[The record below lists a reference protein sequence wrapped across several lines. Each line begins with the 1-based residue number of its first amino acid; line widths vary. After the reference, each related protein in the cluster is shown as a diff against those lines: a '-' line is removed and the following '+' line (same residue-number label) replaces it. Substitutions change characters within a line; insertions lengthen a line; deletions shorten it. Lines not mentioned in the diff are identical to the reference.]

1 LPNPSKQRPSF
12 APDELVRI
20 LSHYS
25 IGIIHTLDPLQAGNS
40 RTPKVVITSDKGKF
54 LLKRRPKAKSNLE
67 RISLS
72 HSVQRRLFKKSLP
85 VSGLVRSRHRHT
97 AVCLDDF
104 VYELFVHID
113 GSRYDGSKPAT
124 LDTGTQLARFHQA
137 LSSFKQKPASPVV
150 SFHDANRVRRNLK
163 AIGAQDSAPSSRKMK
178 HVTDQ
183 LQVLYNSSSVRVNE
197 LGFDTWHRQI
207 IHGDWH
213 PGNMLFA
220 GQRLVAMLDF
230 DSIRL
235 APAMIDLANG
245 LLQFSIVAGHPDPRE
260 WPDHIDEGKF
270 VQFLQGYSSVA
281 RPDNAKLEALP
292 DLMIETMIA
301 EAVLP
306 IAATG
311 SFGHMSGLDFL
322 QMILRK
328 AYWLNEHRRILIKTL
343 TAVSSSPPAESQE
356 QAVKHL
362 KTAS

>member
-1 LPNPSKQRPSF
+1 MPKQRPSF
-12 APDELVRI
+12 SPDELVYI

-25 IGIIHTLDPLQAGNS
+25 IGIIHKLEPLQAGNLN
-40 RTPKVVITSDKGKF
+40 TPKVVISSEKGRF
-54 LLKRRPKAKSNLE
+54 LLKRRPKATSKPE
-67 RISLS
+67 RIALS
-72 HSVQRRLFKKSLP
+72 HSVQRRLYKKALP
-85 VSGLVRSRHRHT
+85 VSALVRSRHRHT
-97 AVCLDDF
+97 AVWLDDF
-104 VYELFVHID
+104 VYELFVYVT
-113 GSRYDGSKPAT
+113 GTRYDGSEQAT

-137 LSSFKQKPASPVV
+137 LSAFKQKPVSSAV
-150 SFHDANRVRRNLK
+150 SFHDAKGVRRNLK
-163 AIGAQDSAPSSRKMK
+163 TIGAKDSGPSSRKVK

-220 GQRLVAMLDF
+220 DQRLVAMLDF

-245 LLQFSIVAGHPDPRE
+245 LLQFSIVAGHPDPGQ
-260 WPDHIDEGKF
+260 WPDHIDEAKLM
-270 VQFLQGYSSVA
+270 QFLQGYSMIA

-292 DLMIETMIA
+292 DLMVETMIA

-328 AYWLNEHRRILIKTL
+328 AYWLNEHRRILIKAL
-343 TAVSSSPPAESQE
+343 TAVSSSPPGGSQG